1 MFVIAGVTGNT
12 GSVVADAL
20 LAEGASVRVVVRDA
34 AKGEAFR
41 ARGAE
46 VAVAD
51 LDDAAALSEALR
63 GAAGAYLLSPPDAGA
78 EDFLARRRKTVD
90 AIASAIEASGVPHV
104 VFLSSVGAQ
113 HDDGTGIIRSVRYAE
128 QRLARTP
135 AKLTFVRA
143 AYFVENWAG
152 VLGAAAAGK
161 LPTFLP
167 PDLVIPMVSTQD
179 IGAEVARALR
189 EGPRGKV
196 DVIELA
202 GPRDVSA
209 RDVAGAL
216 SRLLGRPVE
225 PEGAPLAAVVPAFTS
240 FGMSPGVA
248 EQFRAMYQ
256 GIADGTVAWE
266 GGAARHVR
274 GAVELDQAL
283 APLLPKG

>member
-12 GSVVADAL
+12 GSVVAETL
-20 LAEGASVRVVVRDA
+20 LEAGAPVRVVVRDA

-135 AKLTFVRA
+135 AKLTFLRA
-143 AYFVENWAG
+143 AYLVENWEG

-167 PDLVIPMVSTQD
+167 PDLVIPMVSTRD
-179 IGAEVARALR
+179 IGVEAARALR

-209 RDVAGAL
+209 RDVAASL
-216 SRLLGRPVE
+216 SRSLGRPVE
-225 PEGAPLAAVVPAFTS
+225 PEAAPLEAVVPAFTS
-240 FGMSPGVA
+240 FGMAPGVA

-274 GAVELDQAL
+274 GAVGLDEAL